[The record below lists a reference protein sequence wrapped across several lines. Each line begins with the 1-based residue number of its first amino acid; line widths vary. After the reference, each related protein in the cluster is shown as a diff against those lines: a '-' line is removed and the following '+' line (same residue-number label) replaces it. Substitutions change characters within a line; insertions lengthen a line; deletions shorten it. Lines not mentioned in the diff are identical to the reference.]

1 MTVTPSVAPYGSWRS
16 PITAADLA
24 ASGHP
29 VGAGTFVGE
38 QIWWLELRFDER
50 GRQAVRRLDSDGK
63 PVDVLPEPWNARTR
77 VHEYG
82 GGSWLGMADGT
93 LIFTEFSDQR
103 LYRLAPGGTEPSPLT
118 PPREWRYAEPQLSPG
133 GSEIW
138 CVREA
143 HAEDGTITRDLC
155 AVPLDGSAAE
165 DASAIRSILGGSDF
179 LGQAR
184 VSPDGSRIAWIAWD
198 HPQMPWD
205 GTELRVGTLGPDGV
219 VTQWQRLLGST
230 TESVLQP
237 EWADD
242 TSLFA
247 ITDASG
253 WWNLCRVTLA
263 GEVTELCPQA
273 ADFGGPMWGLGSRW
287 YRPLDDGRLLAT
299 RTLGSSRLGIV
310 DPVDASFSDL
320 GLPDVSSVGL
330 AGAAGDRVLLTC
342 SGARRPPGLCE
353 LRLSTGQLTD
363 VRLSVDAIPDER
375 YLPTPELR
383 TFTGTDGRD
392 VHAVVY
398 RPANPDFTAPE
409 GELPPYV
416 VTVHG
421 GPTAHVSPELSLDA
435 VYFTS
440 RGIGVVDVNY
450 GGSSGYG
457 RAYRDRLKGQW
468 GVVDVEDTVSAA
480 LGMVAAELADPAR
493 IAISG
498 GSAGG
503 FTVLAALTGTDV
515 FGCGVS
521 YCGVADLQ
529 KLVENTHDFESQY
542 LTGLVGPLPEAAE
555 LYRTRSPLSNV
566 AGLSCPVLL
575 LQGLQDPV
583 VPPEQAEL
591 FRDAMVAKGIP
602 HAYLAFADES
612 HGFRHATSQIRAR
625 EAELSFYGQVFG
637 FTPPEV
643 PVLELW
649 RPDPTS

>member
-1 MTVTPSVAPYGSWRS
+1 MTETPSVAPYGSWRS
-16 PITAADLA
+16 PITAVDLA

-29 VGAGTFVGE
+29 VGAGAFVGD
-38 QIWWLELRFDER
+38 QIWWLEGRPDQR
-50 GRQAVRRLDSDGK
+50 GRQSVRRLAADGT

-82 GGSWLGMADGT
+82 GGSWLALADET

-103 LYRLAPGGTEPSPLT
+103 LYRLAAGETEPTPLT
-118 PPREWRYAEPQLSPG
+118 PQRQWRFAEPQLSPDG
-133 GSEIW
+133 AEIW

-155 AVPLDGSAAE
+155 AVPLDGTAA
-165 DASAIRSILGGSDF
+165 DDGSAIRSILGGSNF
-179 LGQAR
+179 LAQAR

-205 GTELRVGTLGPDGV
+205 GTELRVGTLGPDGT
-219 VTQWQRLLGST
+219 VTEWQRLIGSSS
-230 TESVLQP
+230 ESVLQP

-247 ITDASG
+247 ITDRSG

-263 GEVTELCPQA
+263 GELTEICPQH
-273 ADFGGPMWGLGSRW
+273 ADFGGPMWVLGSRW
-287 YRPLDDGRLLAT
+287 YRLLDDGRLLAV
-299 RTLGSSRLGIV
+299 RTLGSSRAGIL
-310 DPVDASFSDL
+310 DPKDGSFTEL
-320 GLPDVSSVGL
+320 GLADVAL
-330 AGAAGDRVLLTC
+330 ATLGAVAGDRVLLTC
-342 SGARRPPGLCE
+342 SGARRPLGLRE
-353 LRLSTGQLTD
+353 LRLSTGELTD
-363 VRLSVDAIPDER
+363 VRLAVDSIPDER
-375 YLPTPELR
+375 YLPAPELR
-383 TFTGTDGRD
+383 TFTGKDDRD

-409 GELPPYV
+409 GELPPYL

-421 GPTAHVSPELSLDA
+421 GPTSHVLPVLNLDA
-435 VYFTS
+435 AYFTS

-450 GGSSGYG
+450 GGSTGYG
-457 RAYRDRLKGQW
+457 REYRDRLKGQW
-468 GVVDVEDTVSAA
+468 GVVDVEDTVAA
-480 LGMVAAELADPAR
+480 VQGLVAAGLADPAR
-493 IAISG
+493 VAIAG

-503 FTVLAALTGTDV
+503 FTVLAALTGTEV
-515 FGCGVS
+515 FGCGSS
-521 YCGVADLQ
+521 YFGVADLM
-529 KLVENTHDFESQY
+529 KLVEHTHDFESQY
-542 LTGLVGPLPEAAE
+542 LFGLVGPMPEAAE

-566 AGLSCPVLL
+566 DGLSCPVLL

-602 HAYLAFADES
+602 HAYLTFAEES
-612 HGFRHATSQIRAR
+612 HGFRQAESQIRSR

-637 FTPPEV
+637 FTPPDV

-649 RPDPTS
+649 RPSP